1 MRFSFSLLLF
11 CAVRFEK
18 NGKEQITKNLTKR
31 KKTLKKT
38 FCFLFQHLPAF
49 ILNCPPLFLLPQ
61 PLPLLHFGSP
71 LAL

>member
-1 MRFSFSLLLF
+1 MRFSFSLLLL

-38 FCFLFQHLPAF
+38 
-49 ILNCPPLFLLPQ
+49 NEKKLL
-61 PLPLLHFGSP
+61 LSLST
-71 LAL
+71 LACVYS